1 MKGNKWP
8 SPLLAHSYFYFGGLF
23 FTLFG
28 FHGAGQSKMSLNM
41 STFVVSQAERQ
52 TLSREL
58 KEPNAICC
66 VWGLHRVSGSSHLR
80 LNQQIIGLVYTF
92 LALIKKVGHQ
102 VLSR

>member
-52 TLSREL
+52 TLS
-58 KEPNAICC
+58 
-66 VWGLHRVSGSSHLR
+66 
-80 LNQQIIGLVYTF
+80 
-92 LALIKKVGHQ
+92 
-102 VLSR
+102 